1 MRADRLLSI
10 LMLLQI
16 RGHMTAHELAQRLE
30 VSERTIYRDIE
41 ALSVAGVPVY
51 AERGPGGG
59 CMLAEGYRTNLTGL
73 TEPEVRTLFLPGM
86 SAALA
91 DLGVSKALEAAML
104 KLLAALP
111 IAQRRDAE
119 RVRQRLYMDAVGWF
133 QPNEAVPFLQTL
145 QEAVWRDR
153 KVQIIYRKKNGE
165 VSERLVDPLAL
176 VTKAGIWYMIAVSH
190 DELRVFRV
198 SRVLE
203 AMLTDE
209 PCQRPADFD
218 LEKFWA
224 TWSAELQVKAPG
236 YSVTVRVSPTF
247 VPILPQIL
255 GETVHT
261 LIENAD
267 PLDKEGW
274 ITISLTFGSFEGAR
288 SYILGFGTMAEVL
301 EPQELRQSVI
311 AFASGIVKFY
321 EEREDADQ

>member
-10 LMLLQI
+10 LMLLQV
-16 RGHMTAHELAQRLE
+16 RGHMTARELAERLE

-73 TEPEVRTLFLPGM
+73 TEAEVRTLFLPGM

-111 IAQRRDAE
+111 TAQRHNAE

-133 QPNEAVPFLQTL
+133 HSNEAVPFLQTL
-145 QEAVWRDR
+145 QEAVWHDLR
-153 KVQIIYRKKNGE
+153 VQITYRKKNGE
-165 VSERLVDPLAL
+165 VSERIVDPLAL
-176 VTKAGIWYMIAVSH
+176 VVKAGIWYMIAVSH
-190 DELRVFRV
+190 DELRVFRI
-198 SRVLE
+198 SRVME
-203 AMLTDE
+203 ATLTDE

-218 LEKFWA
+218 LEKFWVA
-224 TWSAELQVKAPG
+224 WSAELQIKAPG
-236 YSVTVRVSPTF
+236 YSIKVRVSPAF

-255 GETVHT
+255 GETVYT
-261 LIENAD
+261 LIENAE
-267 PLDKEGW
+267 PPNEEGW
-274 ITISLTFGSFEGAR
+274 ITIPLTFGSFEGAR
-288 SYILGFGTMAEVL
+288 SYVLGFGTMVEVL

-311 AFASGIVKFY
+311 AFARGIVKFY
-321 EEREDADQ
+321 EEREYADQ

>member
-16 RGHMTAHELAQRLE
+16 RGHMTAHELAERLE

-41 ALSVAGVPVY
+41 ALGTAGVPVY

-73 TEPEVRTLFLPGM
+73 TETEVRTLFLPGM
-86 SAALA
+86 SAPLA
-91 DLGVSKALEAAML
+91 DLGISKALEAAML

-111 IAQRRDAE
+111 TTQRHDVE

-133 QPNEAVPFLQTL
+133 HSNEAVPFLQTL
-145 QEAVWRDR
+145 QEAIWRDR
-153 KVQIIYRKKNGE
+153 KVQLTYRKNNRE
-165 VSERLVDPLAL
+165 VSERLIDPLGL
-176 VTKAGIWYMIAVSH
+176 VVKAGIWYMVAVSH
-190 DELRVFRV
+190 GELRVFRV
-198 SRVLE
+198 SRVRE
-203 AMLTDE
+203 AVIIDE
-209 PCQRPADFD
+209 SCQCPPDFD

-224 TWSAELQVKAPG
+224 TWSAEFQTRSPSYPVK
-236 YSVTVRVSPTF
+236 VRVSPAF

-255 GETVHT
+255 GETVHN
-261 LIENAD
+261 LVENAD
-267 PLDKEGW
+267 PADEEGW

-288 SYILGFGTMAEVL
+288 SYILGFGTMVEVL

-311 AFASGIVKFY
+311 AFARGIVKFY
-321 EEREDADQ
+321 EERENADQ